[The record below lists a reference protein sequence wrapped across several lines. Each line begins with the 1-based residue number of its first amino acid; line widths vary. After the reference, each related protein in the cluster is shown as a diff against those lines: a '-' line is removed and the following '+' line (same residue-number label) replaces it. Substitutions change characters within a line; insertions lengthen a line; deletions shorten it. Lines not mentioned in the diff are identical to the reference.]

1 MRSRR
6 RLGGALLT
14 FLLLGAGCHAVL
26 GLEDPTIVVGPDA
39 EAEAAVETDAAGDAV
54 VDSEVQDAP
63 EDAPIVDAGCWA
75 DVVLVENDWMDLLN
89 TPVPQPAAATGVSN
103 RASYDAS
110 VPGEVYDN
118 VTKLTWLVEV
128 DGGKSPVGSQA
139 EAVAACAAKG
149 ARLPTRMELVTIQNW
164 YPAPNATVGTDQTF
178 FPDTVDAYY
187 WTSVRTSS
195 NVNWGWTAHFGPLGF
210 GTVATLDRTM
220 PLNYRCVRGIS
231 PAQPLTHRYA
241 VSTSCNIV
249 RDLGTRLEWER
260 GRGKAAK
267 YSLAE
272 AHCDALPKHGRNDWR
287 IPTYSELE
295 SIVYTNRENP
305 AIDPLAFE
313 TEQGIYWTA
322 SLPGR
327 FPNNRIVVPFSDG
340 QTTDVRND
348 AVNDVWARCVRTM
361 D

>member
-1 MRSRR
+1 MRLRR
-6 RLGGALLT
+6 R
-14 FLLLGAGCHAVL
+14 FLGAAATAVLLAAGCQAVL
-26 GLEDPTIVVGPDA
+26 GLDDPTVVRPEADVDA
-39 EAEAAVETDAAGDAV
+39 MPQSDGADDLDEGD
-54 VDSEVQDAP
+54 SGLRDAP

-75 DVVLVENDWMDLLN
+75 DVILVANDWTDFLN

-118 VTKLTWLVEV
+118 VTKLTWLVEA
-128 DGGKSPVGSQA
+128 DGGTSPTGTQA
-139 EAVAACAAKG
+139 EAIAACAARG

-164 YPAPNATVGTDQTF
+164 YPAPDASTGADPVL
-178 FPDTVDAYY
+178 FPDTVEAYY
-187 WTSVRTSS
+187 RTSVPTSS
-195 NVNWGWTAHFGPLGF
+195 NVKWGWAVFFGSIGFATISNADLTAKY
-210 GTVATLDRTM
+210 R
-220 PLNYRCVRGIS
+220 YRCVRGPS
-231 PAQPLTHRYA
+231 PEQPLTHRYA
-241 VSTSCNIV
+241 VSPACDVV

-272 AHCDALPKHGRNDWR
+272 AHCESLPKLGRNDWR

-295 SIVYTNRENP
+295 SIVYTKRENP
-305 AIDPLAFE
+305 AIDPLVFE
-313 TEQGIYWTA
+313 TEQGIYWT
-322 SLPGR
+322 STLPGR

-340 QTTDVRND
+340 QTTEVRND
-348 AVNDVWARCVRTM
+348 EVTDVGVRCVRTM